1 MDYFVEE
8 RESFKRIIFFVP
20 DDSVEKV
27 INSKVMEVIAPE
39 LGKDSADY
47 VYLCIKEIVNYLT
60 AINVVSIAGVGKIN
74 DRTSLLFNDSYL
86 GYFRERAKAKRSFVE
101 VDIISRDGGVIVEI
115 YNSFKLPEDHETKIR
130 DLLRKL
136 SSGEKFEIPL
146 TNYSGYDFLLSIM
159 TVWYILKEIGIE
171 NKFFRIGNV
180 GNRTVVRIE
189 IPFSE
194 NYKSVRDA

>member
-27 INSKVMEVIAPE
+27 INSKVMEVIEPK
-39 LGKDSADY
+39 LGKDKADY
-47 VYLCIKEIVNYLT
+47 VYLCVKEIVNYLT
-60 AINVVSIAGVGKIN
+60 ALNVINITGVSRIDEK
-74 DRTSLLFNDSYL
+74 TSLLLSDSYL
-86 GYFRERAKAKRSFVE
+86 GYVRDKAKAKKSFVGI
-101 VDIISRDGGVIVEI
+101 DIIKRNDGVVIEVH
-115 YNSFKLPEDHETKIR
+115 NSYRLPENHEKRIR
-130 DLLRKL
+130 DLLKNLSLGKQFEVSL
-136 SSGEKFEIPL
+136 SSYK
-146 TNYSGYDFLLSIM
+146 GYDFIFSIM